1 MSMTG
6 LISSRDRISL
16 AAKELFA
23 KNGYENTSTVAIAR
37 QAGTSES
44 QLMKHF
50 GSKQGLLFAILDQGW
65 TAILRRA
72 YSLTSAPHRSPQS
85 LIDVLESY
93 IVELEQ
99 DSAMKSLMVMESRRA
114 RRDDAGSTSS
124 GEGSQ
129 QFGSLIESVLR
140 DLKNQGALRQ
150 DLNLTATRAALFGML
165 EGLLFEEVLNIRN
178 QRASLYTPDGVRR
191 VVEAFVSSLMND
203 HVVSEGERHS
213 TDWSH
218 AD

>member
-1 MSMTG
+1 MSVTG
-6 LISSRDRISL
+6 PISSRDRILL

-72 YSLTSAPHRSPQS
+72 YALTSAPHRSPQS
-85 LIDVLESY
+85 LVDVLESY
-93 IVELEQ
+93 VVELEQ
-99 DSAMKSLMVMESRRA
+99 DAGMKSLLVMESRRA
-114 RRDDAGSTSS
+114 RRENAGTAP
-124 GEGSQ
+124 GEGSL
-129 QFGSLIESVLR
+129 QFGALVESVLR
-140 DLKNQGALRQ
+140 DLKNQGTLRH
-150 DLNLTATRAALFGML
+150 DLNLTATRAALFGIV
-165 EGLLFEEVLNIRN
+165 EGLLFEEVISTRN
-178 QRASLYTPDGVRR
+178 RQQPLYGADDIRR
-191 VVEAFVSSLMND
+191 VLETFVSSLINEQ
-203 HVVSEGERHS
+203 VVSQSERHS
-213 TDWSH
+213 ANWSH